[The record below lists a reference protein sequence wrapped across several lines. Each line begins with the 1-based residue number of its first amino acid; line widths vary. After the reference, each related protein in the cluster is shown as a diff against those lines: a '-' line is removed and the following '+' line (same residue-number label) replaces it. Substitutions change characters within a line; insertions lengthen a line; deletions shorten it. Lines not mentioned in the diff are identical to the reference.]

1 MSTLLLDLDMPLSV
15 DARNRIYD
23 LFLDCSV
30 RTLERVEQKI
40 GNNTNET
47 QPFHEALIPREIIIP
62 AKFERSW
69 STSFGQKTVERMAR
83 IVVEDFGGE
92 AEGQHTETMT
102 IDVGVLQGIER
113 YREQARSQQLRLGW
127 ADTIRYIDE
136 NSIITGRQEVIRVT
150 SDLYF
155 RRMDRESFFSLK
167 TVKPNID
174 QTMEAKLDLL
184 RLHYG
189 RSNISDRLGFGL
201 WYNPYGDGQRYEWNQ
216 PFSVFNMDTDD
227 VVYIG
232 SRFWNT
238 LGDEYTYNELL
249 EIAASVG
256 SMSLAMI
263 QEMISEWM
271 DEN

>member
-1 MSTLLLDLDMPLSV
+1 MPLSKN
-15 DARNRIYD
+15 ARIRIYE

-30 RTLERVEQKI
+30 RALERVEQKI
-40 GNNTNET
+40 GKDANET
-47 QPFHEALIPREIIIP
+47 QPFHEALIPREVIIP

-83 IVVEDFGGE
+83 IVVEDFNGE
-92 AEGQHTETMT
+92 AEGQHTETMN
-102 IDVGVLQGIER
+102 IDTGILQGIER
-113 YREQARSQQLRLGW
+113 YREQARSNQLRLGW
-127 ADTIRYIDE
+127 EDTIRYIDK
-136 NSIITGRQEVIRVT
+136 NSTRTGRQDTISVT

-155 RRMDRESFFSLK
+155 RRFDAESFFSLK

-189 RSNISDRLGFGL
+189 RRDDSDCLGFAL
-201 WYNPYGDGQRYEWNQ
+201 WYNPYGDGRPYEWSP
-216 PFSVFNMDTDD
+216 PFSVFSMNSDS

-238 LGDEYTYNELL
+238 LGDRYTYDELL

-256 SMSLAMI
+256 TTSLTMI
-263 QEMISEWM
+263 QDMITGWM
-271 DEN
+271 D

>member
-1 MSTLLLDLDMPLSV
+1 MPLSEN
-15 DARNRIYD
+15 ARKRIYD

-30 RTLERVEQKI
+30 RTLERVEQKV
-40 GNNTNET
+40 GKDTNET

-69 STSFGQKTVERMAR
+69 STSFGQKTVERIAR

-92 AEGQHTETMT
+92 AEGQHTETMN

-113 YREQARSQQLRLGW
+113 YREQARSNQLRLGW
-127 ADTIRYIDE
+127 EETIQYIDE
-136 NSIITGRQEVIRVT
+136 NSTITGSQEVISVT

-155 RRMDRESFFSLK
+155 RRIDTESFFSLK

-189 RSNISDRLGFGL
+189 RKNDSDCLGFGV
-201 WYNPYGDGQRYEWNQ
+201 WYNPYGDGEPYEWSQ
-216 PFSVFNMDTDD
+216 PFSVFNMDSDS

-238 LGDEYTYNELL
+238 LGDQYTYNELL
-249 EIAASVG
+249 QIAASVG
-256 SMSLAMI
+256 NKSLTMI
-263 QEMISEWM
+263 QDMIAGWM